1 MPNLSDIPE
10 ELLDLTKLADVKE
23 FIAGL
28 PISYESRMSL
38 FTTWSEE
45 VNHPLSGADFVPFE
59 DPEDLPNGQ
68 VSPLPKIDPDH
79 PYTSSSSAN
88 NVSE

>member
-10 ELLDLTKLADVKE
+10 ELLDLTKLVDVKE

-45 VNHPLSGADFVPFE
+45 VNHPLSGADFKPFE
-59 DPEDLPNGQ
+59 DSEDLHDGQTGPHAELDFNQLNPSAASSDNG
-68 VSPLPKIDPDH
+68 
-79 PYTSSSSAN
+79 
-88 NVSE
+88 SE